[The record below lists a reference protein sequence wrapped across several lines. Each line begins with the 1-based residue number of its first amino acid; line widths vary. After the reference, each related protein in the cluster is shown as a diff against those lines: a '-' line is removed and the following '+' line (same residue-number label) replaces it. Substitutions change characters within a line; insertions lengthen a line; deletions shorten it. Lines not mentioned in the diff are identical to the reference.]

1 LEEFGLQE
9 AIVNLLYLI
18 YMDKMTDNKL
28 KYVTELLS
36 TALGTEGQLLIP
48 RKIHDALIDEVDKNL
63 IPRSEAAMYF
73 GPGDIPGSSYDLD
86 KVTPNKMNVRVVG
99 EGAQFPIDQTQ
110 YSTQNLKPLKYGVS
124 VRITKEMLEDCKW
137 NLLDHNVRIAGK
149 RMAENETSLI
159 ITNGLDAATNT
170 ITGGAAIT
178 IANITRA
185 MQYIDDEDYTPTT
198 LFVGMEVLN
207 DLRNIDTFV
216 EANKVGNRD
225 MLERGFLGNI
235 FGLNVLKFSTNAA
248 PSTTY
253 SKYAY
258 VTDRMHAYVIAEKRP
273 VSVENFELPVY
284 EMSAANISQRI
295 VVDDLRPKAICKI
308 TTT

>member
-1 LEEFGLQE
+1 
-9 AIVNLLYLI
+9 
-18 YMDKMTDNKL
+18 MTEKKL
-28 KYVTELLS
+28 KYVQELLQ

-48 RKIHDALIDEVDKNL
+48 RKIHDTLIEEVDKIL
-63 IPRSEAAMYF
+63 IPRSEAALYF
-73 GPGDIPGSSYDLD
+73 GPGDIPGSSIDVD
-86 KVTPNKMNVRVVG
+86 KVIPNKMDVRVVG
-99 EGAQFPIDQTQ
+99 EGAQVPIDKTQ
-110 YSTQNLKPLKYGVS
+110 YESQNLKPVKYGVS
-124 VRITKEMLEDCKW
+124 IRITKEMMEDAKW
-137 NLLDHNVRIAGK
+137 NLLTHNVKIAGK

-170 ITGGAAIT
+170 VTGGAAIT

-185 MQYIDDEDYTPTT
+185 MQYLDDEDYSPTT

-216 EANKVGNRD
+216 EANKVGNTD
-225 MLERGFLGNI
+225 MLQRGFLGNI

-258 VTDRMHAYVIAEKRP
+258 VTDKDHAYMIAEKRP
-273 VSVENFELPVY
+273 VTVENFDLPVY
-284 EMSAANISQRI
+284 EMSAANITQRI

-308 TTT
+308 TTS